1 MNRAQFNYVQ
11 PYFLEKWYLR
21 CRRFTIP
28 TVILPLDAATAQALA
43 LPAAVSSA
51 GRLAAL
57 NAAITQAM
65 REVAGEGP
73 AFVRLGTRS
82 PKDVTDFR
90 ERRGRTRLSF
100 EAIHWLRSSKRIAD
114 DLADCR
120 RYGYSPVIA
129 VRPWLDIPLWSELRC
144 FVRDGKI
151 IGLSQFHLHIGP
163 APELIE
169 SATKIESVVHHFA
182 SEVMQAAELQS
193 GALDLFVARDQAG
206 QWTVRLIEINPM
218 MPLTDSLLFSWH
230 GTDMNGAFRYLTTET
245 AEV

>member
-1 MNRAQFNYVQ
+1 MTMNRAQFNYVR
-11 PYFLEKWYLR
+11 PYFLENWYLR
-21 CRRFTIP
+21 CRQFTFP
-28 TVILPLDAATAQALA
+28 TVILPLDAVTAQAFA
-43 LPAAVSSA
+43 LPVAVSSE

-57 NAAITQAM
+57 NTAITQAM

-129 VRPWLDIPLWSELRC
+129 VRPWRDIPLWSELRC

-151 IGLSQFHLHIGP
+151 LGLSQFHLHIGP

-169 SATKIESVVHHFA
+169 SAAEIESAVHR
-182 SEVMQAAELQS
+182 
-193 GALDLFVARDQAG
+193 FVTSSYKPLNSKPARS
-206 QWTVRLIEINPM
+206 T
-218 MPLTDSLLFSWH
+218 SS
-230 GTDMNGAFRYLTTET
+230 
-245 AEV
+245 